1 MLQICFAFLVLLI
14 AVDKGDIITFAF
26 RGHFKAVQDICEII
40 MCQTAHRFINKE
52 NTNIKTFVHADRA
65 GIILRKISL
74 FLCDLFDMFFGF
86 LSNIL
91 FVVQCFAD
99 RGNRHATNLRNV
111 FNWCHL
117 PPPFLRTLMWS
128 PFSYHTLSLPP
139 AIYHSYL
146 LTAADTYMSII
157 PHHYVRHNHYT
168 NDLAGKPGKDTP
180 IV

>member
-1 MLQICFAFLVLLI
+1 MSHRNHIFNQFTHSYRIVRYDRKTVRKFVIDRHNRNIAFHQLAYLRIIEIDTGDHDAVQTTVPAMLQICFAFLVLLI

-52 NTNIKTFVHADRA
+52 NTNIKAFVHADRA

-91 FVVQCFAD
+91 FVVQSFAD

-111 FNWCHL
+111 FN
-117 PPPFLRTLMWS
+117 
-128 PFSYHTLSLPP
+128 
-139 AIYHSYL
+139 
-146 LTAADTYMSII
+146 
-157 PHHYVRHNHYT
+157 
-168 NDLAGKPGKDTP
+168 
-180 IV
+180 